1 MNTQQ
6 QQPLSQQQK
15 APYFGAEAPQ
25 QEFASLGEW
34 DMVQDML
41 SCAKALADAYSVQT
55 LEGSCPQL
63 RQIMMENWSQTV
75 TDQYA
80 IFQAMQNKGWY
91 QVKNAEQQE
100 VAQAKQTFT
109 QVKSQLQ

>member
-1 MNTQQ
+1 MNNNQQ
-6 QQPLSQQQK
+6 PPLSQQKQP
-15 APYFGAEAPQ
+15 PYFGTGSTQ

-34 DMVQDML
+34 DMTQDL
-41 SCAKALADAYSVQT
+41 LECAKALADGYSLQT
-55 LEGSCPQL
+55 QESSCPQL

-80 IFQAMQNKGWY
+80 IFDAMRARNWY
-91 QVKNAEQQE
+91 QTKDAPQQE
-100 VAQAKQTFT
+100 IQQAKQTFT